1 MTSRTATDEPQSKL
15 GLGED
20 EEDNDNLNDEYAMAM
35 EDDDDDD
42 DDDAS
47 SSSSSFSPLVSHEDY
62 KERGNGLYRTKGG
75 CAFARFFSVLF
86 SSPFP
91 PRAIVAVVLFV
102 VAVS

>member
-35 EDDDDDD
+35 EDDDDD

-91 PRAIVAVVLFV
+91 PRAIVVVVLFV